1 MKEWTAS
8 VVIDDVI
15 YEVVSD
21 VAEADPSTGMEE
33 EILPTSVFIKDSW
46 FDLIDH
52 LSEKTLERIQ
62 QKLLHKDLY
71 A

>member
-15 YEVVSD
+15 YDVISD

-33 EILPTSVFIKDSW
+33 EVYPNKVFVQGSR
-46 FDLIDH
+46 FDISEH
-52 LSEKTLERIQ
+52 LSESTHDHILI
-62 QKLLHKDLY
+62 KLM
-71 A
+71 